1 MLNKKIWIPIL
12 ILVLVVLG
20 FGLFYGQKVANQ
32 EPVKVYKP
40 VDIQHPASPKPP
52 PPGETAE
59 NGHWHGDEWHA
70 EPHASATPKPP
81 PPSAET
87 AQTQN
92 PPPRQSREPAS
103 WSSWDFQAAYQGIRE
118 KYPDQTQNPPPFENV
133 PVDLWDFQ
141 ATKNAFMD
149 NFNFYMEQGGNK
161 PEVFENNREVRIAFA
176 VMEGIH
182 NAAKPWV
189 GLFTPEQREEIK
201 GMHRDLR
208 RFNGIISP
216 IEKIMEE
223 KGVTREVAIRIS
235 TYEKLKSKGY
245 SDEEIPDFYR
255 EVAK

>member
-103 WSSWDFQAAYQGIRE
+103 WSSWDFQAAYQALRE
-118 KYPDQTQNPPPFENV
+118 KYPDQTKNPPPFENV

-141 ATKNAFMD
+141 ATKKAFMD
-149 NFNFYMEQGGNK
+149 NFNFYMAHYDPKEGWSHT
-161 PEVFENNREVRIAFA
+161 RELRIASA
-176 VMEGIH
+176 VMANIH
-182 NAAKPWV
+182 NAAEPTF
-189 GLFTPEQREEIK
+189 GLFTPEQCEEIK
-201 GMHRDLR
+201 EMR
-208 RFNGIISP
+208 RSYRSF
-216 IEKIMEE
+216 
-223 KGVTREVAIRIS
+223 KGVKVNHDRVWELVHKEGYTVLEALRIS
-235 TYEKLKSKGY
+235 R
-245 SDEEIPDFYR
+245 EEGSN
-255 EVAK
+255 